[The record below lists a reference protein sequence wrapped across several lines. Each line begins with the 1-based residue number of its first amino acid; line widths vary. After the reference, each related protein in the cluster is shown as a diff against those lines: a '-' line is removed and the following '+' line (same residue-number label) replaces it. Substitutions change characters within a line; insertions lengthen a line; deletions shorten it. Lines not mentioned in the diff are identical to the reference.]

1 MAVVSQGG
9 GGNAGSTLRKKLAEE
24 GKKLPILGNDDR
36 SANFNYIKNFML
48 DKYSESLRGVPSDK
62 KIGEQYGLEWA
73 ERFKYFGPAKGGLN
87 DYIRSNTVKL

>member
-1 MAVVSQGG
+1 
-9 GGNAGSTLRKKLAEE
+9 
-24 GKKLPILGNDDR
+24 
-36 SANFNYIKNFML
+36 ML

-87 DYIRSNTVKL
+87 DYIRSNTREIITSLFQFIGDDPGCLSEGC